1 MIMSDRREHD
11 EYVSGVRAELN
22 GSYWLDAPERDG
34 HNPGD
39 CRWCKALAKAE
50 AEARRR
56 RNSQTGTD

>member
-1 MIMSDRREHD
+1 MSDRREHD

-39 CRWCKALAKAE
+39 CHWCKALAKAE
-50 AEARRR
+50 AEARGR